1 VPLQLHAAV
10 AGTYTLAV
18 DELQNLPAGYHAYLR
33 DALTGTYT
41 DLATTPTLSLTLA
54 PADAPTGRYAVVF
67 GTAQPL
73 ATASAATAQL
83 VSLYPNPAHGTAS
96 LLLPQ
101 ALRTGAATP
110 VVVVDNLGRTV
121 LARTLGAGTDA
132 LELPLGAL
140 APGIYSV
147 QASTSAGVVAKRLV
161 VE

>member
-41 DLATTPTLSLTLA
+41 DLATTPTLPLTLA
-54 PADAPTGRYAVVF
+54 PANAPTGRYAVVF

-73 ATASAATAQL
+73 AAASAATAQL

-121 LARTLGAGTDA
+121 LARTLGVGTDA
-132 LELPLGAL
+132 LELPLSAL